1 MTNASAPA
9 AATTTDKTTDDAG
22 RNARG
27 YESAASAEELA
38 TVTAFDYS
46 RAAELFP
53 TRSRKPRRT
62 AHSYRRFS
70 RAADAIRYAIEELP
84 RDLLL
89 GACLQVEEERFGS
102 AGIRKL
108 YDSERYP
115 LKRRAA
121 PRQ

>member
-9 AATTTDKTTDDAG
+9 AAAMADQTTNDAG
-22 RNARG
+22 GKARG
-27 YESAASAEELA
+27 YEKAVSAEELA
-38 TVTAFDYS
+38 SVTMFDYS

-53 TRSRKPRRT
+53 TRSRKPRRQ
-62 AHSYRRFS
+62 AHSYRRFA
-70 RAADAIRYAIEELP
+70 RAAEAIRYAIEELP

-115 LKRRAA
+115 LKRTAA
-121 PRQ
+121 LRQ